1 MIRNERGT
9 RTCYNVGHFKNPWK
23 AQTFVHARLL
33 GYLLTIFIEIY
44 S

>member
-1 MIRNERGT
+1 MRGELELAIMWE
-9 RTCYNVGHFKNPWK
+9 NFKNPWK
-23 AQTFVHARLL
+23 AQTFVQARLL